1 MPTESTKNKLN
12 LKTKLGYGIG
22 DTAICFY
29 WTGVGFLLLY
39 FYTDV
44 VGISPIIAG
53 SIFMI
58 GMMWDAF
65 TDPFMGYLAE
75 RTRTRWGVYRPYLL
89 FGNLPLALSFILLFW
104 IPPFEGWLLVLSLI
118 LINILHRTCFTIVS
132 VPFSSLTPRI
142 SSDSQERT
150 NLTGFRMLGAQ
161 MGTILITSLSFPIV
175 FWAGGIDGEAK
186 GFLVMATIAASAA
199 LIIQA
204 ITFFTVKEPK
214 DTSSIDRV
222 SGSLLEALKAVS
234 KNKPFWLVFSATLI
248 VGVTSIFF
256 GKSLIYYIKYALEL
270 HEHQGTVAFTG
281 SVVAFLS
288 IPFWW
293 TVSNA
298 IGKRKTWLISGSI
311 SLSAFITFYFYPIT
325 TLNEL
330 LFLVAFLGL
339 GSGAG
344 GILFWSM
351 LPDTIEYGEVNTGIR
366 SESSLYGFM
375 TFAQKGSIAIAAAI
389 YTVALTVIGFI
400 PEQVQSA
407 ETISS
412 MKSIMSLIP
421 ASGVVLSLIIIYFYP
436 IDTKTHQEL
445 VKKLETM
452 NQGDI

>member
-1 MPTESTKNKLN
+1 MTESLSKKLS
-12 LKTKLGYGIG
+12 LKVRLGYGIG

-29 WTGVGFLLLY
+29 WSGVGFLLLY

-58 GMMWDAF
+58 GMLWDAF

-89 FGNLPLALSFILLFW
+89 FGNLPLALSFVLLFW
-104 IPPFEGWLLVLSLI
+104 VPPFEGWLLVLSLI

-142 SSDSQERT
+142 TSDSQERT

-175 FWAGGIDGEAK
+175 FWAGGIDGEAA
-186 GFLVMATIAASAA
+186 GFLIMAIIAASAA

-204 ITFFTVKEPK
+204 ITFFSVKEPT

-256 GKSLIYYIKYALEL
+256 GKSLIYYVKYGLEL
-270 HEHQGTVAFTG
+270 HEYQGTVAFTG

-293 TVSNA
+293 TVSNL
-298 IGKRKTWLISGSI
+298 IGKRKTWLISMSI
-311 SLSAFITFYFYPIT
+311 TFSAFITFYLYPIA

-330 LFLVAFLGL
+330 LVLVALLGL
-339 GSGAG
+339 G
-344 GILFWSM
+344 F
-351 LPDTIEYGEVNTGIR
+351 
-366 SESSLYGFM
+366 
-375 TFAQKGSIAIAAAI
+375 GSWR
-389 YTVALTVIGFI
+389 YSF
-400 PEQVQSA
+400 
-407 ETISS
+407 
-412 MKSIMSLIP
+412 
-421 ASGVVLSLIIIYFYP
+421 
-436 IDTKTHQEL
+436 L
-445 VKKLETM
+445 VHAT
-452 NQGDI
+452 